1 MKKQLII
8 GGFILALYACYSLCF
23 RNENMAPIYD
33 KAPEI
38 SLKSASGK
46 IVSLSSLKGK
56 LVLIDFWAS
65 WCGPCRQESPNVV
78 EAFNK
83 YRKRKFVN
91 GNGFEVFSISLDKD
105 ESAWKTA
112 IKSDKMIWKNHGI
125 DKEGIAAGK
134 YGVASIPS
142 GFLIDGEGNILAQ
155 GEKLRGLNLHITI
168 EKFLLKN

>member
-8 GGFILALYACYSLCF
+8 GGIVLAIFACYSLCF
-23 RNENMAPIYD
+23 RTQNVETIYD
-33 KAPEI
+33 TAPEI
-38 SLKSASGK
+38 SLKSPSGK
-46 IVSLSSLKGK
+46 KVSLSSLKGK

-78 EAFNK
+78 EAYNK
-83 YRKRKFVN
+83 YHKRKFTN
-91 GNGFEVFSISLDKD
+91 GNGFEVFSVSLDKD
-105 ESAWKTA
+105 ENAWKAA
-112 IKSDKMIWKNHGI
+112 IKADKLSWKNHGI
-125 DKEGIAAGK
+125 DTDGITAGK

-168 EKFLLKN
+168 EKYLAK

>member
-8 GGFILALYACYSLCF
+8 GGIVLAIFACYSLCF
-23 RNENMAPIYD
+23 RTENVETIFDA
-33 KAPEI
+33 APEI
-38 SLKSASGK
+38 SLKSPSGK
-46 IVSLSSLKGK
+46 KVSLSSLKGK

-78 EAFNK
+78 EAYNK
-83 YRKRKFVN
+83 YHKRKFTN
-91 GNGFEVFSISLDKD
+91 GNGFEVFSVSLDKD
-105 ESAWKTA
+105 ENAWKAA
-112 IKSDKMIWKNHGI
+112 IKADKLSWKNHGI
-125 DKEGIAAGK
+125 DKDGIASGK

-168 EKFLLKN
+168 EKYLAK

>member
-8 GGFILALYACYSLCF
+8 GGIVLAIFACYSLCF
-23 RNENMAPIYD
+23 RNENVQTIYD
-33 KAPEI
+33 TAPEI
-38 SLKSASGK
+38 SLKSPSGK
-46 IVSLSSLKGK
+46 KVSISSLKGK

-65 WCGPCRQESPNVV
+65 WCGPCRQESPNVL

-83 YRKRKFVN
+83 YRNRKFTK
-91 GNGFEVFSISLDKD
+91 GNGFEVFSVSLDKN
-105 ESAWKTA
+105 ENAWKAA
-112 IKSDKMIWKNHGI
+112 IKADKLSWKNHGI
-125 DKEGIAAGK
+125 DTDGIAAGK

-168 EKFLLKN
+168 EKYLAK